1 MELPEAM
8 AILERPPLETAGT
21 PSTEGHVEGYERGTS
36 GRMPLSPEA
45 FGPETPDVA
54 LKLLICSMSMYI
66 EKRSSVSSDRAGISE
81 Q

>member
-1 MELPEAM
+1 MELPEAI
-8 AILERPPLETAGT
+8 AILERPPLETAGI
-21 PSTEGHVEGYERGTS
+21 PSTGLVEGYEGGTS

-81 Q
+81 H